1 MNVTINSV
9 KFDADKKL
17 TDYINNELKKVLKH
31 YDGVIGAEVF
41 LKLDNTPTTENKI
54 SEIRLDIP
62 GNELFVKKQSRTFEE
77 ATDQAVEALRRMV
90 TKHKEKYR
98 GI

>member
-17 TDYINNELKKVLKH
+17 TDYISNELKKVLKH
-31 YDGVIGAEVF
+31 YDGVIGAEVY
-41 LKLDNTPTTENKI
+41 LKLDNTSTSENKI
-54 SEIRLDIP
+54 SEIKLDIP